1 MGLREVFDAARDE
14 FAALAPVVWDRLGQ
28 AVVDL
33 GEPAPGEHVLDAC
46 CGIGSSAAP
55 AARAVG
61 PDGSVDAVDLSPE
74 LLGVGRRRAAGLGN
88 VRFAQADVT
97 AWPGRDGGYDLV
109 QCAFGVFF
117 LPDMDDAARGL
128 VRLLRPGGRFVVA
141 VWRSGALEE
150 FGAVYRDV
158 VARVADGPG
167 ARGQAPQRS
176 EAGRINTEDS
186 LGTWLWSV
194 GCADVKVRTRG
205 LREPVSDELVW
216 NLVLGS
222 GFRSSLDGLDAAE
235 VERVRV
241 ELPAELAR
249 RGVAEVDFSAV
260 LGVGTR
266 AD

>member
-1 MGLREVFDAARDE
+1 MGLREVFDATRDE

-28 AVVDL
+28 ALADVS
-33 GEPAPGEHVLDAC
+33 EPAAGEHVLDAC

-74 LLGVGRRRAAGLGN
+74 LVDVGARRAAGLGN
-88 VRFAQADVT
+88 LRFAVGDVT
-97 AWPGRDGGYDLV
+97 AWTGRAGGYDLV

-117 LPDMDDAARGL
+117 LPDMDDAVRGL
-128 VRLLRPGGRFVVA
+128 VRLLRPGGRFAAA
-141 VWRSGALEE
+141 VWRAGALEE
-150 FGAVYRDV
+150 FGAAYRDV
-158 VARVADGPG
+158 VARVKDGPG
-167 ARGQAPQRS
+167 ARGQEPQRS

-194 GCADVKVRTRG
+194 GCVDVRARTFE
-205 LREPVSDELVW
+205 LREPVSDGLAW

-222 GFRSSLDGLDAAE
+222 GFRSSLDGLGAAE
-235 VERVRV
+235 VERVRAG
-241 ELPAELAR
+241 LLAELAA
-249 RGVAEVDFSAV
+249 RGVVEIDFSAV

-266 AD
+266 G